1 MPTLI
6 VPLGPVSS
14 DMSQVM
20 KSFSFQKNLPR
31 SCRCF
36 FPEGVEGQV
45 GWDSGQSH
53 LVPALV
59 VGIPVQGRGVD
70 LDDL

>member
-20 KSFSFQKNLPR
+20 KSFLFQKKLPR
-31 SCRCF
+31 SCRCLVTGGA
-36 FPEGVEGQV
+36 EVQV

-59 VGIPVQGRGVD
+59 VGNPVQGRGVD